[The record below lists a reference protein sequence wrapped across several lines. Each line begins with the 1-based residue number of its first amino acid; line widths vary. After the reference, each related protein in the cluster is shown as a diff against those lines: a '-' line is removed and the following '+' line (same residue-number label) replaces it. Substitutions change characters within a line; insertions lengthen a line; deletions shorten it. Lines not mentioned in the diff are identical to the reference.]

1 MNSIRLV
8 NYFSS
13 ENFGNIKIACFTSIE
28 KWEYFAYFK
37 KSKVSEPNKSKQK
50 NKQKLRTIFTAYLLA
65 LRPYRLGF

>member
-13 ENFGNIKIACFTSIE
+13 ENFGNVKVACFTSIE

-50 NKQKLRTIFTAYLLA
+50 KLNKN
-65 LRPYRLGF
+65 